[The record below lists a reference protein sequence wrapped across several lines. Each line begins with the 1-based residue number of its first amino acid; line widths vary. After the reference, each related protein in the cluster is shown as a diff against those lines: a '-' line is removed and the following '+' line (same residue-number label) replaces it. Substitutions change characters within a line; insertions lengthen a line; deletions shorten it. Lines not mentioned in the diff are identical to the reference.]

1 MKNLLAKQET
11 QFRSL
16 GGEDPLKK
24 EMAIH
29 CSILAWEILFTEKP
43 GSLQS
48 LGSQTVGHDLVIKSS
63 NIVTRIFLPAQEK
76 ETWVQ
81 SQGQKDPLEK
91 EMAMHSNTLAWK
103 IPCIEE
109 PGRLQSMGLQRA
121 RHD

>member
-1 MKNLLAKQET
+1 MQET

-81 SQGQKDPLEK
+81 SQGQKDPLE
-91 EMAMHSNTLAWK
+91 
-103 IPCIEE
+103 
-109 PGRLQSMGLQRA
+109 
-121 RHD
+121 

>member
-1 MKNLLAKQET
+1 VVKNLLAKQET

-48 LGSQTVGHDLVIKSS
+48 LGSQTVGHDLATKSS
-63 NIVTRIFLPAQEK
+63 NIVARIFLPVQEK

-81 SQGQKDPLEK
+81 SQGQKDPLE
-91 EMAMHSNTLAWK
+91 
-103 IPCIEE
+103 
-109 PGRLQSMGLQRA
+109 
-121 RHD
+121 

>member
-1 MKNLLAKQET
+1 LFLLI
-11 QFRSL
+11 FSFGC

-48 LGSQTVGHDLVIKSS
+48 LGSQTVGHDLATKSS
-63 NIVTRIFLPAQEK
+63 NIVARIFLPVQEK

-81 SQGQKDPLEK
+81 SQGQKDPLE
-91 EMAMHSNTLAWK
+91 
-103 IPCIEE
+103 
-109 PGRLQSMGLQRA
+109 
-121 RHD
+121 